1 MEIAGRGM
9 RILEEDGMPNISH
22 EVQAVSKELVT
33 LRRDLHAHPEIGFQ
47 EVRTAGIVADRL
59 RALGYTVRTGLG
71 KTGVT
76 GFLRGGKP
84 GKTVLLRADI
94 DALPILEQTGAPYAS
109 QHPGAM
115 HACGHDAHTA
125 MALAAAEILAK
136 EVSALSGNLF
146 LVFQPAEELL
156 VGAKA
161 MLRDGALDGVAPDF
175 GFAVHV
181 MNRLPAGTIAVRSGP
196 VMTSADKLSITVT
209 GRGGHGANPHS
220 AIDPVVAAAQVITAL
235 QTLVSR
241 ETHPLES
248 AVLSI
253 TMLKA
258 GTAFNIIPDA
268 VEMTG
273 TLRCFDA
280 DLRKSLLESLKRTAE
295 GIASA
300 LRCTASV
307 TDDFLT
313 PAVINH
319 PAPTAL
325 AQEAAVEIAG
335 SDRVVQWEPLTGSD
349 DLAYLWERVPGCY
362 AFIGSGRT
370 DGAPSPAGHNAKF
383 DIDESAMEVG
393 AEFLVRAARA
403 VLRPRTAP

>member
-1 MEIAGRGM
+1 
-9 RILEEDGMPNISH
+9 MPNISPQ
-22 EVQAVSKELVT
+22 VQALCDDMVA
-33 LRRDLHAHPEIGFQ
+33 LRRDFHRHPELGFQ
-47 EVRTAGIVADRL
+47 EVRTAGIVAERL

-76 GFLRGGKP
+76 GFLKGGRP

-94 DALPILEQTGAPYAS
+94 DALPILEQTGAPYGS
-109 QHPGAM
+109 QHPGVM

-136 EVSALSGNLF
+136 EAPALSGNLF
-146 LVFQPAEELL
+146 FVFQPAEELL
-156 VGAKA
+156 IGAAA
-161 MLRDGALDGVAPDF
+161 MLRDGALDGVAPDV

-181 MNRLPAGTIAVRSGP
+181 MNRIPVGTIAVRSGP

-220 AIDPVVAAAQVITAL
+220 AVDPVVAAAQVITAL

-241 ETHPLES
+241 ETHPLKS
-248 AVLSI
+248 AVVSI

-258 GTAFNIIPDA
+258 GTAFNIIPDT

-280 DLRKSLLESLKRTAE
+280 ELRTSLLASLKRTAE

-307 TDDFLT
+307 ANEFLT
-313 PAVINH
+313 PAVIND
-319 PAPTAL
+319 PTATAL
-325 AQEAAVEIAG
+325 ARDVAGKIVGDDKVVE
-335 SDRVVQWEPLTGSD
+335 WEPLTGSD
-349 DLAYLWERVPGCY
+349 DIAYLWERATGCY
-362 AFIGSGRT
+362 AFVGSGKP
-370 DGAPSPAGHNAKF
+370 DGSPSPAGHNAKF
-383 DIDESAMEVG
+383 DIEESCLAIG
-393 AEFLVRAARA
+393 TDFLVRAAQA
-403 VLRPRTAP
+403 ALRPR

>member
-1 MEIAGRGM
+1 M
-9 RILEEDGMPNISH
+9 RILEEDGMPNISP
-22 EVQAVSKELVT
+22 EVQAVSKDLVT
-33 LRRDLHAHPEIGFQ
+33 LRRDLHAHPELGFQ

-76 GFLRGGKP
+76 GFLRGAKP

-94 DALPILEQTGAPYAS
+94 DALPIVEQTGASYSS
-109 QHPGAM
+109 QHPGVM

-136 EVSALSGNLF
+136 EASALSGNLF
-146 LVFQPAEELL
+146 FVFQPAEELL
-156 VGAKA
+156 IGAEA
-161 MLRDGALDGVAPDF
+161 MLKDGVLDGVTPDF

-181 MNRLPAGTIAVRSGP
+181 MSRIPAGTLAVRSGP
-196 VMTSADKLSITVT
+196 VMTSADKLNITVT

-241 ETHPLES
+241 ETHPLKS

-253 TMLKA
+253 TVLKA
-258 GTAFNIIPDA
+258 GTAFNIIPDT

-280 DLRKSLLESLKRTAE
+280 ELRTSLLASLKRTAE

-307 TDDFLT
+307 ANEFLT
-313 PAVINH
+313 PAVIND
-319 PAPTAL
+319 PAAAAL
-325 AQEAAVEIAG
+325 AREAAAHIVGA
-335 SDRVVQWEPLTGSD
+335 DRVVDWEPLTGSD
-349 DLAYLWERVPGCY
+349 DLAYFWERVPGCY
-362 AFIGSGRT
+362 TFVGSGRA
-370 DGAPSPAGHNAKF
+370 DGSPSPAGHNAKF
-383 DIDESAMEVG
+383 DIDESAMEIG

-403 VLRPRTAP
+403 VLRPR

>member
-1 MEIAGRGM
+1 
-9 RILEEDGMPNISH
+9 MPNISPQ
-22 EVQAVSKELVT
+22 VQALCDDMVA
-33 LRRDLHAHPEIGFQ
+33 LRRDFHRHPELGFQ
-47 EVRTAGIVADRL
+47 EVRTAGIVAERL

-109 QHPGAM
+109 QHSGAM

-136 EVSALSGNLF
+136 EAPALNGNLF
-146 LVFQPAEELL
+146 FVFQPAEELL
-156 VGAKA
+156 TGAAA
-161 MLRDGALDGVAPDF
+161 MLQDGALDGVTPDV

-181 MNRLPAGTIAVRSGP
+181 MNRIPVGTIAVRSGP

-220 AIDPVVAAAQVITAL
+220 AVDPIVAAAQVITAL

-241 ETHPLES
+241 ETHPLKS

-258 GTAFNIIPDA
+258 GTAFNIIPDT
-268 VEMTG
+268 VEMIG

-280 DLRKSLLESLKRTAE
+280 ELRTSLLASLKRTAE

-307 TDDFLT
+307 ANEFLT
-313 PAVINH
+313 PAVIND
-319 PAPTAL
+319 PTATAL
-325 AQEAAVEIAG
+325 ARDVAG
-335 SDRVVQWEPLTGSD
+335 KIVGDDRVVEWEPLTGSD
-349 DLAYLWERVPGCY
+349 DIAYLWERAPGCY
-362 AFIGSGRT
+362 AFVGSGKP
-370 DGAPSPAGHNAKF
+370 DGSPSPAGHNAKF
-383 DIDESAMEVG
+383 DIEESCLAIG
-393 AEFLVRAARA
+393 ADFLVRAARA
-403 VLRPRTAP
+403 ALRPR

>member
-1 MEIAGRGM
+1 
-9 RILEEDGMPNISH
+9 MPNISPQ
-22 EVQAVSKELVT
+22 VQALCDDMVA
-33 LRRDLHAHPEIGFQ
+33 LRRDFHRHPELGFQ
-47 EVRTAGIVADRL
+47 EVRTAGIVAERL

-109 QHPGAM
+109 QHSGAM

-136 EVSALSGNLF
+136 EAPALNGNLF
-146 LVFQPAEELL
+146 FVFQPAEELL
-156 VGAKA
+156 TGAAA
-161 MLRDGALDGVAPDF
+161 MLQDGALDGVTPDV

-181 MNRLPAGTIAVRSGP
+181 MNRIPVGTIAVRSGP

-220 AIDPVVAAAQVITAL
+220 AVDPIVAAAQVITAL

-241 ETHPLES
+241 ETHPLKS

-258 GTAFNIIPDA
+258 GTAFNIIPDT
-268 VEMTG
+268 VEMIG

-280 DLRKSLLESLKRTAE
+280 ELRTSLLASLKRTAE

-307 TDDFLT
+307 ANEFLT
-313 PAVINH
+313 PAVIND
-319 PAPTAL
+319 PTATAL
-325 AQEAAVEIAG
+325 ARDVAGKIVGDDKVVE
-335 SDRVVQWEPLTGSD
+335 WEPLTGSD
-349 DLAYLWERVPGCY
+349 DIAYLWERAPGCY
-362 AFIGSGRT
+362 AFVGSGRT
-370 DGAPSPAGHNAKF
+370 DGSPSPAGHNAKF
-383 DIDESAMEVG
+383 DIDESCMEIG
-393 AEFLVRAARA
+393 TEFLVRAARA
-403 VLRPRTAP
+403 ALQPH